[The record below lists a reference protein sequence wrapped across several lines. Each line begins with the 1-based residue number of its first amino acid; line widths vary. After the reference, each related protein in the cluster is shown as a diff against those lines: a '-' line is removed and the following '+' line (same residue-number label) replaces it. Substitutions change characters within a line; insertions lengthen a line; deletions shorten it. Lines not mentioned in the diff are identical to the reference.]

1 MKPLIKCANIMTG
14 RIGAEFPRAAWLRS
28 TGAGDAAR
36 LCNDPRSIPL
46 RAMLCLDP
54 VI

>member
-1 MKPLIKCANIMTG
+1 MKPLSKCATIMTG
-14 RIGAEFPRAAWLRS
+14 RIGAEFLRAAWERS
-28 TGAGDAAR
+28 TGAGGTAR